1 MVCLLAASAWVGFE
15 IGTRRE
21 RAIAAS
27 DLDHWR
33 ALVKLEAKDP
43 STQMTSTCTN
53 ASCGFRTLL
62 TIWAEAD
69 AALDAYNRGETIQ
82 TRLPR
87 VFVKKQPTLSPDALR
102 QTLLPVLIGALAR
115 EGLMFEE
122 YLVLRADA
130 AQALQSTPREEHL
143 ERFLDS
149 VRRQDK
155 SMRDRFKSTEN
166 TTLRRFDF
174 SDASCREALLKYL
187 REGRHTSAFFDS
199 WAADMGPVYISI
211 YGKQLW
217 KRR

>member
-1 MVCLLAASAWVGFE
+1 
-15 IGTRRE
+15 
-21 RAIAAS
+21 
-27 DLDHWR
+27 
-33 ALVKLEAKDP
+33 
-43 STQMTSTCTN
+43 
-53 ASCGFRTLL
+53 LL

-69 AALDAYNRGETIQ
+69 AAFNAYNRGQGTTIQ
-82 TRLPR
+82 TRLPA
-87 VFVKKQPTLSPDALR
+87 VFLKKQPTLSADALLH
-102 QTLLPVLIGALAR
+102 TLLPVLVGALAR

-155 SMRDRFKSTEN
+155 RMRERFKSTDN
-166 TTLRRFDF
+166 VAVRRFDF

-187 REGRHTSAFFDS
+187 REERHTSAFFDS
-199 WAADMGPVYISI
+199 WATDIGPVYISI